1 MERVLGEGE
10 GPGGGSLSWGSRAGG
25 GCGRSRLGQAAML
38 QSDLSLRRLFEKR
51 KFEDLC

>member
-25 GCGRSRLGQAAML
+25 GLW
-38 QSDLSLRRLFEKR
+38 EKQTGPGCNAP
-51 KFEDLC
+51 E